1 MQGLKHCGVVRPTL
15 NGDGGHS
22 SSQYWQKPAAA
33 LINGR
38 SQHPARQ
45 ARQHICGAVKGS
57 QKPKQ
62 QASKAAEAVQDSG
75 PWQTVVQA
83 NDRLNEAGVSWKSV
97 LGGQVAISLTFGWL
111 FQAVH
116 NNGFLPVYD
125 VLPFVVDTPLGPM
138 VQAGII
144 PLVLVPIWVLYGYL
158 QPLLDEVFADD
169 PATERAIQRAE
180 SLPYNM
186 LCWGSMAAMFLLSSY
201 LYLADWPHWQISLA
215 LAPLALANWKA
226 FDGTKQGALL
236 AVLLAFGAPTAESFI
251 SNVFG
256 WWHYER
262 PQIGGM
268 AVVGLQHGH
277 LRTTCNI
284 RNNNLAGVVAWAGW
298 CYASYTHGV
307 GNSARYLKSLY
318 RK

>member
-1 MQGLKHCGVVRPTL
+1 M
-15 NGDGGHS
+15 GGM
-22 SSQYWQKPAAA
+22 
-33 LINGR
+33 L
-38 SQHPARQ
+38 
-45 ARQHICGAVKGS
+45 
-57 QKPKQ
+57 
-62 QASKAAEAVQDSG
+62 
-75 PWQTVVQA
+75 
-83 NDRLNEAGVSWKSV
+83 
-97 LGGQVAISLTFGWL
+97 
-111 FQAVH
+111 
-116 NNGFLPVYD
+116 
-125 VLPFVVDTPLGPM
+125 
-138 VQAGII
+138 
-144 PLVLVPIWVLYGYL
+144 L
-158 QPLLDEVFADD
+158 Q

-262 PQIGGM
+262 PQIGGELGRSQAWSVSPTGKVLSYSGWCILAGAGM

-307 GNSARYLKSLY
+307 GNSASYLKSLY